1 MASIRISLLG
11 GFAAHSPE
19 GDALKLPTRKA
30 EALVAF
36 LACRAGEPQPRDRL
50 AALLWGDRGDQQ
62 ARHSLSQALSSVR
75 GALDDGSAIFVAERE
90 AVALRPDV
98 AEVDVARL
106 QGLGA
111 GSALPDLRRAARLYR
126 GPFLDGFNLREP
138 AFEEWLTQER
148 ARLHQL
154 ALAVQLN
161 LADRQASAGDWDA
174 AVATLHEALAL
185 DLLAEEAHRRL
196 IRLHLDRG
204 SYNSAI
210 RHYRLCADV
219 LKKELGTRPEPSTA
233 MLYDEAVRGL
243 EAGHSQTSCNRACA
257 SGGACPLLA
266 ATLASLAYAAGSS

>member
-98 AEVDVARL
+98 ADVDVARL

-138 AFEEWLTQER
+138 AFEEWLD
-148 ARLHQL
+148 AG
-154 ALAVQLN
+154 AGA
-161 LADRQASAGDWDA
+161 AASAGA
-174 AVATLHEALAL
+174 RRP
-185 DLLAEEAHRRL
+185 AEPGGSPSVGRRL
-196 IRLHLDRG
+196 GRRGRDPSRSAGARPSGRRGASPPDPPASRSRLVQFGDPPLSALRG
-204 SYNSAI
+204 RAQEGA
-210 RHYRLCADV
+210 RHAPGAVHGDALRRSGEGAGGRPRPNELQSRVRLRRRLPVVGRYPCFAC
-219 LKKELGTRPEPSTA
+219 
-233 MLYDEAVRGL
+233 VR
-243 EAGHSQTSCNRACA
+243 
-257 SGGACPLLA
+257 
-266 ATLASLAYAAGSS
+266 AGSS